1 MYRQDTILTFT
12 KFLEGNYN
20 IYGVKFQETFIQFS
34 TTYSTLFYCMAK
46 EQTCFCAVMPG
57 LGSPKFITAL
67 EWIFAY
73 IKITC
78 TGCIKKRHT

>member
-1 MYRQDTILTFT
+1 MYRQDTIITFT

-34 TTYSTLFYCMAK
+34 TTYSTLFYCMANRNM
-46 EQTCFCAVMPG
+46 AVMPG
-57 LGSPKFITAL
+57 LGSSKFITAL

-73 IKITC
+73 IKMTC
-78 TGCIKKRHT
+78 TGCIKKKGNT